1 MSIIHLTDE
10 QLQLYL
16 QGGRSQE
23 TSLIEEHLYSCEDCR
38 LQLAVYRSVFTE
50 LNVEPADVFSPG
62 FESGII
68 ENLRDNVNKKIQ
80 IKNFLLHAAAILF
93 GAIISIYVFLSIQI
107 SENIERIFIDDWIG
121 LKYIYDYIFSISS
134 ELNISTEVFIS
145 VGIILFFYSIFDR
158 LLLFFQ
164 NKKFSIFN
172 GVKIFV

>member
-16 QGGRSQE
+16 EGGISQE

-38 LQLAVYRSVFTE
+38 LQLAAYRSVFTE
-50 LNVEPADVFSPG
+50 LNVEPAEVFSPG

-68 ENLRDNVNKKIQ
+68 ENLWDKVNKKFQ

-107 SENIERIFIDDWIG
+107 SENIERIFVDKWVG
-121 LKYIYDYIFSISS
+121 VKYIYDYVFRISS
-134 ELNISTEVFIS
+134 DLNISTEVFIS
-145 VGIILFFYSIFDR
+145 IGIILFFYGIFDR
-158 LLLFFQ
+158 VLLFSQ

-172 GVKIFV
+172 GIKIFV